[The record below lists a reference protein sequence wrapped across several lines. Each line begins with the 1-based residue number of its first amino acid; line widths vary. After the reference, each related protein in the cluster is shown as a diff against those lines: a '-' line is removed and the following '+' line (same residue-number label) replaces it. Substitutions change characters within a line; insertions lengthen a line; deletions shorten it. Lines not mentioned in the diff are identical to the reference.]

1 MFMLLIFM
9 GCCRRR
15 IVNKKD
21 EKLCG
26 TFYPRSCASSK
37 ENRTAFPRY
46 CRLITQKK
54 KKIESGLKKTKT
66 VKVNMIKSQLLLWMS
81 AKKKCVECNRCLDL
95 NQQNWLKFSN
105 CPQFSQIK
113 LDQCILHHPNKCPA
127 LKMVMLWHSP
137 SKSLK
142 EEDTLEEFCKEILTE
157 WLKERTTDAK
167 GMNDEVEK
175 IANMIEKQAQIVV
188 KQKETSEDDKQRK
201 AALLAQYANVTDEE
215 EYPFKK
221 KKRHTAD
228 KMLNQQN
235 LVAL

>member
-1 MFMLLIFM
+1 MAAPEGAASGFDSWLNNRLEMLDIDKDVYASYIHGVLQEEDSEQE
-9 GCCRRR
+9 RREALR
-15 IVNKKD
+15 DI
-21 EKLCG
+21 L
-26 TFYPRSCASSK
+26 S
-37 ENRTAFPRY
+37 AF
-46 CRLITQKK
+46 L
-54 KKIESGLKKTKT
+54 
-66 VKVNMIKSQLLLWMS
+66 
-81 AKKKCVECNRCLDL
+81 
-95 NQQNWLKFSN
+95 
-105 CPQFSQIK
+105 
-113 LDQCILHHPNKCPA
+113 
-127 LKMVMLWHSP
+127 
-137 SKSLK
+137 